1 MRTESILGNQSGLA
15 LVLTLLFVSLLVAM
29 TVQLMAT
36 IDRQSFGAVAQREQV
51 RLDAMVL
58 GGLHLARAALVADQL
73 ENEVDSPHDR
83 WAGLDPEKLQAL
95 AGDISLQV
103 TVSDLSGR
111 LQVNALGASGATRN
125 PGGSTTQRAGHEREQ
140 YRQVWLRFLTSGR
153 FAVADE
159 EEAEGLLDALAD
171 WVDTDSRERLQ
182 GAEEEYYR
190 ARTPAHGCRNGPVS
204 QLNELLLVRG
214 MTPALLFGD
223 AEQEG
228 LAAYITV
235 AGEDGKIN
243 LNTAPLPVLQAL
255 SVEMTPELAADL
267 IDFREDERNREA
279 LATVDWYK
287 QVSGFP
293 AGVTLDR
300 TVLKVTGAMFAVT
313 VRAASPPFVRTGT
326 ATLQRAENRTQRL
339 LSWTIE

>member
-182 GAEEEYYR
+182 GAEEEY
-190 ARTPAHGCRNGPVS
+190 
-204 QLNELLLVRG
+204 
-214 MTPALLFGD
+214 
-223 AEQEG
+223 
-228 LAAYITV
+228 
-235 AGEDGKIN
+235 
-243 LNTAPLPVLQAL
+243 
-255 SVEMTPELAADL
+255 
-267 IDFREDERNREA
+267 
-279 LATVDWYK
+279 
-287 QVSGFP
+287 
-293 AGVTLDR
+293 
-300 TVLKVTGAMFAVT
+300 
-313 VRAASPPFVRTGT
+313 
-326 ATLQRAENRTQRL
+326 
-339 LSWTIE
+339 

>member
-1 MRTESILGNQSGLA
+1 MRTESIAGNQSGLA

-36 IDRQSFGAVAQREQV
+36 IDRQSFGSAAQREQV
-51 RLDAMVL
+51 RLDAMAL
-58 GGLHLARAALVADQL
+58 GGLHLARAALLADQL

-95 AGDISLQV
+95 AGGVDLQV
-103 TVSDLSGR
+103 GVTDLSGR

-125 PGGSTTQRAGHEREQ
+125 PGGSGQRAGHELEQ

-159 EEAEGLLDALAD
+159 EEAEGLIDALAD
-171 WVDTDSRERLQ
+171 WIDTDSRERLQ
-182 GAEEEYYR
+182 GAEEGYYR
-190 ARTPAHGCRNGPVS
+190 ALDPPHGCRNGPVR
-204 QLNELLLVRG
+204 QIGELLRVRG
-214 MTPALLFGD
+214 MTPELLYGD
-223 AEQEG
+223 SEREG
-228 LAAYITV
+228 IAAYITV

-255 SVEMTPELAADL
+255 SEEMTPELAGDL
-267 IDFREDERNREA
+267 IDFRGDERNREA

-300 TVLKVTGAMFAVT
+300 TVLKVTGSFFEVT
-313 VRAASPPFVRTGT
+313 VRAASPPFVRTGV
-326 ATLQRAENRTQRL
+326 ATLQRLDNRTQRL